1 MKGALISLGLRFRKS
16 INLGGGVRLNLSKSG
31 VGVSAGRRGMRVGI
45 GPGGLRTTVGIP
57 GTGVYYEKR
66 KKLGSSKKG
75 KPAIG
80 NTPTSPEGGQEI
92 SLSFFKA
99 LTLPPAEKDLI
110 EGMNALLKGDMDAT
124 QKALKGALGRDRTL
138 ADASFVMALILDDDA
153 LRLWHIENVF
163 KNINNF
169 GKYFS
174 KYNVTVGGSLQ
185 VTDELSVEILNDEL
199 GLTLLSAEIYQD
211 TGNISKA
218 IEILKN
224 SKFKGERLV
233 QLSLGELY
241 FENHDFEGCIGTLTD
256 MENID
261 EIGTV
266 ALLYTGL
273 SFKEMGLYDAAV
285 ETLRKALRR
294 KKNRSQEVLLTCR
307 FELAE
312 VLELKGDYK
321 KAKTEYEKILAEAP
335 QFRNAFER
343 AKKL

>member
-66 KKLGSSKKG
+66 KKLGSSQ
-75 KPAIG
+75 KPTKVS
-80 NTPTSPEGGQEI
+80 TPPQGGQEI

-110 EGMNALLKGDMDAT
+110 EGMNALLKDDMDAT
-124 QKALKGALGRDRTL
+124 EKALKGALGRDRTL

-199 GLTLLSAEIYQD
+199 GLILLSAEIYQD

-218 IEILKN
+218 IELLKN

-241 FENHDFEGCIGTLTD
+241 FESHDFEGCIETLAD

-273 SFKEMGLYDAAV
+273 SFREMGLYDAAV

-321 KAKTEYEKILAEAP
+321 KAKAEYEKILAEAP
-335 QFRNAFER
+335 QFRDAFQR